1 MDSTT
6 PVSLHAGQAWEC
18 LTAPS
23 CAWGAS
29 PFWHPQQ
36 ERLYWVDRG
45 QERIWRLHPPSG
57 RVELW

>member
-1 MDSTT
+1 MGSTT

-36 ERLYWVDRG
+36 ERLYWVDSA
-45 QERIWRLHPPSG
+45 QDRI
-57 RVELW
+57 